1 MRNSLLVVCCVL
13 MCGSALMAQ
22 SKINSKWNCSKPSSQ
37 YKVDIGDVA
46 DHSYSLA
53 QGNCTNPSID
63 KAYPE
68 KTGAYSESEE
78 GWKDRMAFHGHFNVT
93 MDNGDKVFY
102 TYEGTAPADMAKPV
116 SNRWKI
122 VNGTGKYKGIKGSGS
137 CSGMRQKDMT
147 VDYTC
152 AGTYSIGK

>member
-1 MRNSLLVVCCVL
+1 MRNSPLVVCCVL

-46 DHSYSLA
+46 DHSYSLV

-68 KTGAYSESEE
+68 RPEPTQNRRRGGRI
-78 GWKDRMAFHGHFNVT
+78 GWHS
-93 MDNGDKVFY
+93 
-102 TYEGTAPADMAKPV
+102 TAT
-116 SNRWKI
+116 S
-122 VNGTGKYKGIKGSGS
+122 T
-137 CSGMRQKDMT
+137 
-147 VDYTC
+147 
-152 AGTYSIGK
+152 